1 MQLKPSLKTHVDIFM
16 GYAYGGCVPSCVEE
30 CIIRDNE
37 TLPGASQ
44 MKSLKNR
51 KNDPGGGEDGI
62 FARRVG
68 GWSHW
73 RDVWVRNWIT
83 RGFISNRKSLHF
95 FFSDE

>member
-83 RGFISNRKSLHF
+83 TSSLTKE
-95 FFSDE
+95 S